1 MPKYSHRFV
10 EEYDGFEGFGFSRD
24 VDEATITCY
33 LQRFSDDELMA
44 AGALSLNVEHTARY
58 PLILKHGG
66 SINIRLGGLG
76 LEASKDVRQGV
87 GQLALDGEVESI

>member
-33 LQRFSDDELMA
+33 LQRFSDDDLMA
-44 AGALSLNVEHTARY
+44 VLRSRMTGEDMEGLFDYITGL
-58 PLILKHGG
+58 LKQY
-66 SINIRLGGLG
+66 L
-76 LEASKDVRQGV
+76 KDEEYHKYF
-87 GQLALDGEVESI
+87 LKDKEE